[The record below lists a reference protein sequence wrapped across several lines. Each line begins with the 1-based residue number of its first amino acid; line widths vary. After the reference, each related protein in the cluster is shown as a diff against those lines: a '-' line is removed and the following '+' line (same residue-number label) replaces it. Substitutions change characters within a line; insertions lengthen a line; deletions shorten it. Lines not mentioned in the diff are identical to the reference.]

1 MMWCPLPWT
10 HVGIKNNGSLRM
22 CSHSQSAGS
31 GNTLLFKGNKPLS
44 IHDLS
49 VDVLNC
55 DTLKEVR
62 KEIMAGN
69 WPSQCKRCQM
79 EEQANGNSRNN
90 WETKKH
96 KDFFTYED
104 AVARTLEDGT
114 FVDPE
119 LQDYDMRVGNQ
130 CNLRCVMCFP
140 GEASKWYDIYED
152 IMETDTFKVD
162 GKVYNINSTQ
172 NDFAWIRN
180 RDNVDKVVQA
190 SPNLKKIKF
199 GGGEPI
205 IIKQHMD
212 ILRGLIDNDF
222 AKNIEIEY
230 SINITTLPDTLF
242 PLWKHFRKIILCCSL
257 DALGPAN
264 EAIRYPTK
272 WDKVEA
278 NLKLIDD
285 SEDHIQAFTS
295 TTVNILSL
303 EHFADLMAWIDK
315 QQWKK
320 INKYKEHPS
329 LASHLV
335 YNPKYISISILEP
348 EQFQRIWFAKPN
360 PRQDYY
366 ADLYQQIKLDDQ
378 EAMEHRVN
386 FVKRFFK
393 FQSIQNQDW
402 QSIFPEAYKVV
413 LEWKEKYNI

>member
-1 MMWCPLPWT
+1 
-10 HVGIKNNGSLRM
+10 M

-31 GNTLLFKGNKPLS
+31 GNTLLFKGRKQLTIN
-44 IHDLS
+44 DLS

-62 KEIMAGN
+62 KEILAGN

-79 EEQANGNSRNN
+79 EHEARGNSRNN
-90 WETKKH
+90 WETEKH

-119 LQDYDMRVGNQ
+119 LQDYDMRLGNQ

-140 GEASKWYDIYED
+140 GEASKWYDIYEEV
-152 IMETDTFKVD
+152 MESDFFTVD
-162 GKVYNINSTQ
+162 GTKYNINSTQ
-172 NDFAWIRN
+172 NDFNWIRT
-180 RDNVDKVVQA
+180 RDNINKVVDA

-212 ILRGLIDNDF
+212 ILRGLIDKDY
-222 AKNIEIEY
+222 AKNVELEY
-230 SINITTLPDTLF
+230 SINITTLPEILF
-242 PLWKHFRKIILCCSL
+242 PLWKHFKRVILCCSL
-257 DALGPAN
+257 DAVGLAN

-272 WDKVEA
+272 WEKVEA
-278 NLKLIDD
+278 NLKLIDNT
-285 SEDHIQAFTS
+285 EDHIQAFTS

-303 EHFADLMAWIDK
+303 EHFADLMEWIDK

-320 INKYKEHPS
+320 INKFEGHPN

-335 YNPKYISISILEP
+335 YNPKYLSIAILEQH
-348 EQFQRIWFAKPN
+348 QFERIWLSKPN
-360 PRQDYY
+360 PRQAYY
-366 ADLYQQIKLDDQ
+366 SDLYRQIKLNDN
-378 EAMEHRVN
+378 EALNHRQD
-386 FVKRFFK
+386 FVKRFYK
-393 FQSIQNQDW
+393 FAELQNQDW
-402 QSIFPEAYKVV
+402 SLIFPKVYDV
-413 LEWKEKYNI
+413 ICEWKEKYNI

>member
-1 MMWCPLPWT
+1 MWCPLPWT

-22 CSHSQSAGS
+22 CSHSQSAGT
-31 GNTLLFKGNKPLS
+31 GNTLLFNGRKQLTVN
-44 IHDLS
+44 DLS

-69 WPSQCKRCQM
+69 WPSQCKRCEM
-79 EEQANGNSRNN
+79 EYEAKGNSRNN
-90 WETKKH
+90 WETEKH

-114 FVDPE
+114 FIDPE

-140 GEASKWYDIYED
+140 GEASKWYDIYEEV
-152 IMETDTFKVD
+152 METDTFNVD
-162 GKVYNINSTQ
+162 GKPYNINSTQ
-172 NDFAWIRN
+172 NEFGWIRN
-180 RDNVDKVVQA
+180 RDNVQKVVDA
-190 SPNLKKIKF
+190 STNLKKIKF

-212 ILRGLIDNDF
+212 ILRGLIDNDL
-222 AKNIEIEY
+222 AKNVEIEY
-230 SINITTLPDTLF
+230 SINITTLPENLF
-242 PLWKHFRKIILCCSL
+242 PLWKRFRKIILCCSL

-272 WDKVEA
+272 WEKVEA
-278 NLKLIDD
+278 NLKLIDN

-303 EHFADLMAWIDK
+303 EHFADLMEWINL
-315 QQWKK
+315 QQFKK
-320 INKYKEHPS
+320 INKYEEHPN

-335 YNPKYISISILEP
+335 YNPKYLSIAILEQQ
-348 EQFQRIWFAKPN
+348 QFDRIWFAKPN

-366 ADLYQQIKLDDQ
+366 ADLYRQIKIEDQ
-378 EAMEHRVN
+378 EAIAHRVD

-393 FQSIQNQDW
+393 FQSLQNQDW
-402 QSIFPEAYKVV
+402 TTIFPEAYKVV
-413 LEWKEKYNI
+413 LEWKEKYNV